1 VAASPE
7 NVVDRGGE
15 IVQPRAR
22 DDDGVPP
29 AMRFLGDSQE
39 SSALILAK
47 FEMKSLPFDLNFSRF
62 ENAVHLKTHRSL
74 SNSFVELEANSAGL
88 RRRKLFDGSG
98 F

>member
-1 VAASPE
+1 MAASPE
-7 NVVDRGGE
+7 NVVDRSGE

-47 FEMKSLPFDLNFSRF
+47 FEMKSLPFDLNLSRF
-62 ENAVHLKTHRSL
+62 KNAVHLKTHRSL
-74 SNSFVELEANSAGL
+74 SNSFIELEANSAAPAPQAL
-88 RRRKLFDGSG
+88 
-98 F
+98 